1 VFTSFSVCPHS
12 FSCIVC
18 RTKRLYIKQGP
29 ISPYNYSKTCP
40 SETDTPDW
48 GVLAA
53 CLSPN
58 KWFVEVRNCSLKL
71 KMLCTTPIAMLLLRS
86 FKTVGQTHQPP
97 HEADP
102 KLWCCAFKPKQ
113 TRQLV
118 GCPQSSILFPRKFHL
133 HLLSFPL
140 AHMISTHHTTTAGN
154 SIAWSVCYSHS
165 KANHNNNSADTIMLK
180 TFLQPM

>member
-18 RTKRLYIKQGP
+18 RTKRLYFKQGP

-40 SETDTPDW
+40 SGPDTPDW
-48 GVLAA
+48 GVLAG

-113 TRQLV
+113 TRQL
-118 GCPQSSILFPRKFHL
+118 GWLPTIINSLPHEISSPFAF
-133 HLLSFPL
+133 LSFG
-140 AHMISTHHTTTAGN
+140 TH
-154 SIAWSVCYSHS
+154 
-165 KANHNNNSADTIMLK
+165 D
-180 TFLQPM
+180 